1 MKVTKADLKKYLLQE
16 GCGQAAGEIAEK
28 VIGWI
33 TDNIKAGN
41 TIELRGFGTFY
52 TVTVPAHKNRF
63 NPDKTVAERVKVKFR
78 PGKSLQGKEL
88 LKK

>member
-33 TDNIKAGN
+33 TDNIKAG
-41 TIELRGFGTFY
+41 IR
-52 TVTVPAHKNRF
+52 
-63 NPDKTVAERVKVKFR
+63 
-78 PGKSLQGKEL
+78 
-88 LKK
+88 

>member
-1 MKVTKADLKKYLLQE
+1 MKVTKADLKKHLIQE
-16 GCGQAAGEIAEK
+16 RGGQAAGKIAEQ

-52 TVTVPAHKNRF
+52 TVTIPEHKNRF
-63 NPDKTVAERVKVKFR
+63 NPDKTVSERVKVKFR
-78 PGKSLQGKEL
+78 PGKSLQGM
-88 LKK
+88 